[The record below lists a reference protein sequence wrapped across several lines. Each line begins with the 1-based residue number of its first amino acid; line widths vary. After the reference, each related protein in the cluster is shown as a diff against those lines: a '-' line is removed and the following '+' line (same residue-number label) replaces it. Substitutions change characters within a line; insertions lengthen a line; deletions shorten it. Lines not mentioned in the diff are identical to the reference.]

1 MGRGGVELGRWHR
14 AAWEHHPRTVG
25 WSPSPYS
32 FLGLLLLRVSFIKSC
47 PISAD
52 TRGQGWSSEH
62 LVEVHGREWGR
73 VAFSG
78 CLPAQ
83 MIL

>member
-32 FLGLLLLRVSFIKSC
+32 FLGLLLLRVSF
-47 PISAD
+47 
-52 TRGQGWSSEH
+52 TQGWSSEH

-78 CLPAQ
+78 RLPAQ

>member
-32 FLGLLLLRVSFIKSC
+32 FLGLLLLRVSF
-47 PISAD
+47 
-52 TRGQGWSSEH
+52 TSSH
-62 LVEVHGREWGR
+62 APSLQTLEVRDGALSTWWRFMAGSGAVWPSV
-73 VAFSG
+73 VAFQ
-78 CLPAQ
+78 LK
-83 MIL
+83 

>member
-1 MGRGGVELGRWHR
+1 MAQGCLG
-14 AAWEHHPRTVG
+14 T
-25 WSPSPYS
+25 PSS
-32 FLGLLLLRVSFIKSC
+32 HSGLESIPILISGPPPPSGFFHIKSC

-78 CLPAQ
+78 RLPAQ